1 MTRLVCLVLT
11 PLIALGSSTLLD
23 TRHDGGHTGHGCK
36 PKPPRDGKCW
46 GDILGLRWTVHG
58 FDYHASYTFT
68 NPAHQN
74 SWGYVN
80 FNLTNNVVP
89 YTAVCA
95 ASSSQLSDFFYGT
108 VDYSCRLP
116 ADAPAGASVTF
127 RFSRPSGELDITES
141 IIYSEQ
147 KTTGTFVATGSS
159 NLTLTCT
166 DTTTV
171 TPDWKPGQI
180 YSQRL
185 ITCAPV
191 DVTFQPAQI
200 VG

>member
-1 MTRLVCLVLT
+1 VCLVLT

-23 TRHDGGHTGHGCK
+23 TRHDGGHAGHGCK
-36 PKPPRDGKCW
+36 PKPPRNGKCW

-95 ASSSQLSDFFYGT
+95 ASSSQLADFFYGT
-108 VDYSCRLP
+108 LDYSCSLP

-141 IIYSEQ
+141 IICSEQ
-147 KTTGTFVATGSS
+147 KTTYGPRPP
-159 NLTLTCT
+159 CCH
-166 DTTTV
+166 
-171 TPDWKPGQI
+171 
-180 YSQRL
+180 L
-185 ITCAPV
+185 ITCAWLIQRT
-191 DVTFQPAQI
+191 DAHWCVTEEHSWQRARVI
-200 VG
+200 SH